1 MTMPSMSFAAALE
14 TAMAEEMRRDET
26 VYTMSTAPSPALLQ
40 ELGPTRVRR
49 MPISEATM
57 TGIAVG
63 SAGCGFRP
71 VVHWRSVTFAF
82 MAFDQVVNQACKIR
96 YMFGGQRDFPIV
108 FRASY
113 LNGSRSAAQHSQT
126 GYALYAH
133 LAGLKVVLPSGAADA
148 RGCSRARSA
157 TTTRSSASSRPG
169 STRSTEEVPDDDG
182 LVPIGVA
189 AVKRPGTDVTVVA
202 LGYMVYPA
210 LAAAEELAAEGVSVE
225 VIDPRTLVP
234 LDVDTIR
241 QSVQKTGRLIVV
253 DESAPTCS
261 MASEI
266 AAVVAE
272 DWETC
277 RVLRAPVRRVCTAA
291 VPIPFSPPLEDF
303 VLPDQARTSRPPSAR
318 RWGTPRCEHERRWA
332 RLLAVGEPRRDRRER
347 PRAARSPSTA
357 TCSASTSRTSAAR

>member
-1 MTMPSMSFAAALE
+1 MPALSFANALE
-14 TAMAEEMRRDET
+14 TAMSEEMRRDDR
-26 VYTMSTAPSPALLQ
+26 VYTMSTAPSPGLLK
-40 ELGPTRVRR
+40 EYGESRVRR

-113 LNGSRSAAQHSQT
+113 LNGTRSAAQHSQT

-133 LAGLKVVLPSGAADA
+133 LAGLKVLLPSGAADA
-148 RGCSRARSA
+148 RGLLKSA
-157 TTTRSSASSRPG
+157 IRDNNPVVVFEPG
-169 STRSTEEVPDDDG
+169 RIDPMVEDVPEGDG

-189 AVKRPGTDVTVVA
+189 SVKRPGTDVTVVA
-202 LGYMVYPA
+202 LGYMVYAA
-210 LAAAEELAAEGVSVE
+210 LAAAEELAKEGVSVE
-225 VIDPRTLVP
+225 VVDPRTLVP
-234 LDVDTIR
+234 LDTATIR
-241 QSVQKTGRLIVV
+241 QSVQKTGRLVVV

-266 AAVVAE
+266 AAVAAE
-272 DWETC
+272 DWDTC
-277 RVLRAPVRRVCTAA
+277 RQLKAPIRRVTTAA

-303 VLPDQARTSRPPSAR
+303 VLPDQGNIVQAI
-318 RWGTPRCEHERRWA
+318 
-332 RLLAVGEPRRDRRER
+332 RESLGY
-347 PRAARSPSTA
+347 AKVTA
-357 TCSASTSRTSAAR
+357 

>member
-1 MTMPSMSFAAALE
+1 VTRLSYAAALD
-14 TAMAEEMRRDET
+14 TALAEEMRRDSR
-26 VYTMSTAPSPALLQ
+26 VYTMSTRPPAALLA
-40 ELGPTRVRR
+40 ELGPMRVKR

-71 VVHWRSVTFAF
+71 VVHWGSVTFAF

-113 LNGSRSAAQHSQT
+113 GNGTRSAAQHSQT

-133 LAGLKVVLPSGAADA
+133 LAGLKVILPSGAADA
-148 RGCSRARSA
+148 RGLLKSAIRDNNPVVCFEPGRAD
-157 TTTRSSASSRPG
+157 PL
-169 STRSTEEVPDDDG
+169 EEDVADEES

-189 AVKRPGTDVTVVA
+189 AVKRPGTDVTIVA
-202 LGYMVYPA
+202 LGYMLYPA
-210 LAAAEELAAEGVSVE
+210 LAAAEELAAEGASVE

-234 LDVDTIR
+234 LDVERIR
-241 QSVQKTGRLIVV
+241 ESVRKTGRLIVV

-266 AAVVAE
+266 AANIAE
-272 DWETC
+272 DWQTC
-277 RVLRAPVRRVCTAA
+277 HALRAPVRRVCMPA
-291 VPIPFSPPLEDF
+291 VPVPFSPPLEDF
-303 VLPDQARTSRPPSAR
+303 VLPDQARIAATVR
-318 RWGTPRCEHERRWA
+318 E
-332 RLLAVGEPRRDRRER
+332 LLGYP
-347 PRAARSPSTA
+347 
-357 TCSASTSRTSAAR
+357 

>member
-1 MTMPSMSFAAALE
+1 MPSMSFAAALE
-14 TAMAEEMRRDET
+14 TAMAEEMRRDPK

-40 ELGPTRVRR
+40 EMGPSRVRR

-108 FRASY
+108 FRATY

-148 RGCSRARSA
+148 RGLLKTAIRDNNPVVFFE
-157 TTTRSSASSRPG
+157 PG
-169 STRSTEEVPDDDG
+169 RIDPMVEEVPDGEG

-189 AVKRPGTDVTVVA
+189 SVKRPGTDVTIVA

-210 LAAAEELAAEGVSVE
+210 LAAADELAREGVSVE

-266 AAVVAE
+266 SAVAAE

-277 RVLRAPVRRVCTAA
+277 RRLKAPIRRVTTAA

-303 VLPDQARTSRPPSAR
+303 VLPDQGNITQ
-318 RWGTPRCEHERRWA
+318 
-332 RLLAVGEPRRDRRER
+332 AVREVLGY
-347 PRAARSPSTA
+347 AEVAV
-357 TCSASTSRTSAAR
+357 

>member
-1 MTMPSMSFAAALE
+1 MTSLSFAAALE
-14 TAMAEEMRRDET
+14 TAMAEEMRRDQR

-108 FRASY
+108 FRTNY

-126 GYALYAH
+126 GYALYSH
-133 LAGLKVVLPSGAADA
+133 LAGLKVVLPSGAADGKGLLKA
-148 RGCSRARSA
+148 AIRDNNPVVCFEPSRID
-157 TTTRSSASSRPG
+157 PF
-169 STRSTEEVPDDDG
+169 EEDLPDGDDH

-189 AVKRPGTDVTVVA
+189 SVKREGADATVVA
-202 LGYMVYPA
+202 LGYMLYPA
-210 LAAAEELAAEGVSVE
+210 LAAADTLAAEGVAVE

-241 QSVQKTGRLIVV
+241 ASVRKTGRLIVV
-253 DESAPTCS
+253 DESSPVCS

-266 AAVVAE
+266 AAVAAE

-277 RVLRAPVRRVCTAA
+277 RALRAPIQRLCAA
-291 VPIPFSPPLEDF
+291 PVPIPFSPPLEDF
-303 VLPDQARTSRPPSAR
+303 VLPDQARIEA
-318 RWGTPRCEHERRWA
+318 A
-332 RLLAVGEPRRDRRER
+332 I
-347 PRAARSPSTA
+347 RAALAP
-357 TCSASTSRTSAAR
+357 

>member
-1 MTMPSMSFAAALE
+1 MTRMSYGAALE
-14 TAMAEEMRRDET
+14 SAMFDEMGRDSR
-26 VYTMSTAPSPALLQ
+26 VYMMSTSVPQVLLD
-40 ELGPTRVRR
+40 EYGPQRVKR

-113 LNGSRSAAQHSQT
+113 GNGTRSAAQHSQT

-148 RGCSRARSA
+148 KGLLRSA
-157 TTTRSSASSRPG
+157 IRDDNPVVCFEPG
-169 STRSTEEVPDDDG
+169 RADPLEEDVPDEDDA

-189 AVKRPGTDVTVVA
+189 SVKRPGSDVTVVA

-210 LAAAEELAAEGVSVE
+210 LAAAEALALDGVSVE
-225 VIDPRTLVP
+225 VVDPRTLVP
-234 LDVDTIR
+234 LDVDCIR

-266 AAVVAE
+266 VAAVVE
-272 DWETC
+272 DWPTHQA
-277 RVLRAPVRRVCTAA
+277 LRAPAKRVTMPA
-291 VPIPFSPPLEDF
+291 VPVPFSPPLEDF
-303 VLPDQARTSRPPSAR
+303 VLPDEAR
-318 RWGTPRCEHERRWA
+318 
-332 RLLAVGEPRRDRRER
+332 V
-347 PRAARSPSTA
+347 
-357 TCSASTSRTSAAR
+357 SAAIRDVLGYGR

>member
-1 MTMPSMSFAAALE
+1 MVSLSFAAALD
-14 TAMAEEMRRDET
+14 TAMAEEMRRDEK

-40 ELGPTRVRR
+40 ELGESRVRR

-148 RGCSRARSA
+148 RGLLKSAIRDNNPVVCFEPARID
-157 TTTRSSASSRPG
+157 PMV
-169 STRSTEEVPDDDG
+169 EEVPDDER

-210 LAAAEELAAEGVSVE
+210 LAAAEELAKEGVSVE

-234 LDVDTIR
+234 LDAATIR
-241 QSVQKTGRLIVV
+241 QSVQKTGRLIIV

-266 AAVVAE
+266 AAVAAE

-277 RVLRAPVRRVCTAA
+277 RTLKAPIRRVCTAA

-303 VLPDQARTSRPPSAR
+303 VLPDQQNIA
-318 RWGTPRCEHERRWA
+318 
-332 RLLAVGEPRRDRRER
+332 D
-347 PRAARSPSTA
+347 AARELLGYTK
-357 TCSASTSRTSAAR
+357 

>member
-1 MTMPSMSFAAALE
+1 MPARTPRRKRRWKMCSRREDKTMPSMSFAAALE
-14 TAMAEEMRRDET
+14 TAMAEEMRRDSR

-40 ELGPTRVRR
+40 ELGSSRVRR

-148 RGCSRARSA
+148 RGLLKSA
-157 TTTRSSASSRPG
+157 IRDNNPVVCFEPG
-169 STRSTEEVPDDDG
+169 RIDPITEEVPDGEG

-189 AVKRPGTDVTVVA
+189 SVKRPGTDVTVVA
-202 LGYMVYPA
+202 LGFMVYPA
-210 LAAAEELAAEGVSVE
+210 LAAADEVSAEGVSVE

-234 LDVDTIR
+234 LDIECIR

-261 MASEI
+261 MASE
-266 AAVVAE
+266 VVASVVE
-272 DWETC
+272 DWATHQA
-277 RVLRAPVRRVCTAA
+277 LRAP
-291 VPIPFSPPLEDF
+291 
-303 VLPDQARTSRPPSAR
+303 
-318 RWGTPRCEHERRWA
+318 
-332 RLLAVGEPRRDRRER
+332 
-347 PRAARSPSTA
+347 
-357 TCSASTSRTSAAR
+357 

>member
-1 MTMPSMSFAAALE
+1 MTTMTYGAALE
-14 TAMAEEMRRDET
+14 SAMSEEMRRDPR
-26 VYTMSTAPSPALLQ
+26 VYTMSTAVSQSLLA
-40 ELGPTRVRR
+40 EFGPMRVKR

-63 SAGCGFRP
+63 SAGCGYRP

-113 LNGSRSAAQHSQT
+113 GNGSRSAAQHSQT

-148 RGCSRARSA
+148 KGLLKSAIRDDNPVVCFEPGRAD
-157 TTTRSSASSRPG
+157 PL
-169 STRSTEEVPDDDG
+169 EEDVAADDR

-189 AVKRPGTDVTVVA
+189 SVKRPGTDVTVVA
-202 LGYMVYPA
+202 LGYMIYPA
-210 LAAAEELAAEGVSVE
+210 LAAADEVSAEGVSVE

-234 LDVDTIR
+234 LDVACIR
-241 QSVQKTGRLIVV
+241 LSVQKTGRLIVV

-266 AAVVAE
+266 VASVVE
-272 DWETC
+272 DWATHQA
-277 RVLRAPVRRVCTAA
+277 LRAPARRITMPA
-291 VPIPFSPPLEDF
+291 VPVPFSPPLEDF
-303 VLPDQARTSRPPSAR
+303 VLPDRARIAAAIRDALGYAR
-318 RWGTPRCEHERRWA
+318 
-332 RLLAVGEPRRDRRER
+332 
-347 PRAARSPSTA
+347 
-357 TCSASTSRTSAAR
+357 

>member
-1 MTMPSMSFAAALE
+1 VPNLSFGAALDE
-14 TAMAEEMRRDET
+14 AMSEEMRRDDKI
-26 VYTMSTAPSPALLQ
+26 YTMATAVSPTLLQ
-40 ELGPTRVRR
+40 EFGPTRVRR

-113 LNGSRSAAQHSQT
+113 LNGTRSAAQHSQT

-133 LAGLKVVLPSGAADA
+133 LAGLKVVLPSGAADGKGLLKA
-148 RGCSRARSA
+148 AIRDNNPVVCFE
-157 TTTRSSASSRPG
+157 PG
-169 STRSTEEVPDDDG
+169 RIDPLTEDVPDDDH

-189 AVKRPGTDVTVVA
+189 AVKRPGTDVTIVA
-202 LGYMVYPA
+202 LGYMVHAA
-210 LAAAEELAAEGVSVE
+210 LAAAETLAGQGVSAE

-234 LDVDTIR
+234 LDAETIR
-241 QSVQKTGRLIVV
+241 ASVRKTGRLIVV
-253 DESAPTCS
+253 DESAPVCS

-266 AAVVAE
+266 AAVAAE
-272 DWETC
+272 DWDTC
-277 RVLRAPVRRVCTAA
+277 HALKAPIRRVTTAA
-291 VPIPFSPPLEDF
+291 VPIPYSPALEDF
-303 VLPDQARTSRPPSAR
+303 VLPDEGQIVA
-318 RWGTPRCEHERRWA
+318 
-332 RLLAVGEPRRDRRER
+332 AVKESLGY
-347 PRAARSPSTA
+347 
-357 TCSASTSRTSAAR
+357 

>member
-1 MTMPSMSFAAALE
+1 MPSLSFAAALE
-14 TAMAEEMRRDET
+14 TAMAEEMRRDEK

-40 ELGPTRVRR
+40 ELGPARVRR

-148 RGCSRARSA
+148 RGLLKSAIRDNNPVVCFEPARID
-157 TTTRSSASSRPG
+157 PI
-169 STRSTEEVPDDDG
+169 TEEVPDGEG

-189 AVKRPGTDVTVVA
+189 SVKRPGTDVTIVA

-210 LAAAEELAAEGVSVE
+210 LAASEELAAEGVSAE

-241 QSVQKTGRLIVV
+241 RSVQKTGRLIVV

-266 AAVVAE
+266 TAVAAE

-303 VLPDQARTSRPPSAR
+303 VLPDQQNIVDAVREALGYAR
-318 RWGTPRCEHERRWA
+318 
-332 RLLAVGEPRRDRRER
+332 
-347 PRAARSPSTA
+347 
-357 TCSASTSRTSAAR
+357 

>member
-1 MTMPSMSFAAALE
+1 MPRLSYANALE
-14 TAMAEEMRRDET
+14 SAMADEMRRDSR
-26 VYTMSTAPSPALLQ
+26 VYTMSTSPSATLLA
-40 ELGPTRVRR
+40 EHGPLRVKR

-113 LNGSRSAAQHSQT
+113 GNGTRSAAQHSQT

-148 RGCSRARSA
+148 YGLLKSA
-157 TTTRSSASSRPG
+157 IRDNNPVVCFEPG
-169 STRSTEEVPDDDG
+169 RLDPLEEDVAETDSDK

-189 AVKRPGTDVTVVA
+189 SVKRPGTDVTVVA
-202 LGYMVYPA
+202 LGYMVHEA
-210 LAAAEELAAEGVSVE
+210 LAAAETLAAEGTSVE

-234 LDVDTIR
+234 LDVDAVR
-241 QSVQKTGRLIVV
+241 RSVQNTGRLVVV
-253 DESAPTCS
+253 DESAPVCS

-266 AAVVAE
+266 AACVAE

-277 RVLRAPVRRVCTAA
+277 RMLRAPVRRVCTPA
-291 VPIPFSPPLEDF
+291 VPVPFSPPLEDF
-303 VLPDQARTSRPPSAR
+303 VLPDATRIAAAVR
-318 RWGTPRCEHERRWA
+318 E
-332 RLLAVGEPRRDRRER
+332 LLGYTR
-347 PRAARSPSTA
+347 
-357 TCSASTSRTSAAR
+357 

>member
-1 MTMPSMSFAAALE
+1 MTRLSFAAALE
-14 TAMAEEMRRDET
+14 SALAEEMRRDPR
-26 VYTMSTAPSPALLQ
+26 VYTMSTSPSPALLA
-40 ELGPTRVRR
+40 ELGPMRVKR

-108 FRASY
+108 FRANY
-113 LNGSRSAAQHSQT
+113 ATGLRSAAQHSQT

-133 LAGLKVVLPSGAADA
+133 LAGLKVVLPSGAADGHGLLKSA
-148 RGCSRARSA
+148 IRDNNPVVCFEPSRID
-157 TTTRSSASSRPG
+157 PF
-169 STRSTEEVPDDDG
+169 EEDIPDGED

-189 AVKRPGTDVTVVA
+189 SVKRPGTDVTIVA

-210 LAAAEELAAEGVSVE
+210 LAAAEELAAEGTSVE

-234 LDVDTIR
+234 LDVDRIR
-241 QSVQKTGRLIVV
+241 ESVRKTGRLMVV
-253 DESAPTCS
+253 DESPPTCS
-261 MASEI
+261 MAAEI
-266 AAVVAE
+266 AATIAE

-277 RVLRAPVRRVCTAA
+277 HALRAPVRRVCTPA

-303 VLPDQARTSRPPSAR
+303 VLPDQARIA
-318 RWGTPRCEHERRWA
+318 GTVRE
-332 RLLAVGEPRRDRRER
+332 LLGY
-347 PRAARSPSTA
+347 T
-357 TCSASTSRTSAAR
+357 

>member
-1 MTMPSMSFAAALE
+1 
-14 TAMAEEMRRDET
+14 
-26 VYTMSTAPSPALLQ
+26 
-40 ELGPTRVRR
+40 
-49 MPISEATM
+49 
-57 TGIAVG
+57 
-63 SAGCGFRP
+63 
-71 VVHWRSVTFAF
+71 

-148 RGCSRARSA
+148 RGLLKSA
-157 TTTRSSASSRPG
+157 IRDNNPVVCFEPG
-169 STRSTEEVPDDDG
+169 RIDPIVEEVPDGEG

-189 AVKRPGTDVTVVA
+189 SVKRPGTDVTIVA

-234 LDVDTIR
+234 LDAETIR

-277 RVLRAPVRRVCTAA
+277 RALRAPDPAGQHGGGADPVQPAAGGLRAAGPGEHRRGDPRVARLRAGCRPPAPSSRCLRRV
-291 VPIPFSPPLEDF
+291 PL
-303 VLPDQARTSRPPSAR
+303 AR
-318 RWGTPRCEHERRWA
+318 RGWGAGSWP
-332 RLLAVGEPRRDRRER
+332 
-347 PRAARSPSTA
+347 
-357 TCSASTSRTSAAR
+357 